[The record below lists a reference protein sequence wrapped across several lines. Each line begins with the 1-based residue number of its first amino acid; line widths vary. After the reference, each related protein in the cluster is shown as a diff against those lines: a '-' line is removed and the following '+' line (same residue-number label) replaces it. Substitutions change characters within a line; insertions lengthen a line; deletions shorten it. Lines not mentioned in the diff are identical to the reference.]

1 MPDEVLNETENLE
14 TDDQIIETENNP
26 TEETPEKVVEK
37 PEDKRAG
44 LLSRIGDI
52 ISGKKEKDE
61 EEFKVPEDFAKAWD
75 IAAEQNEWTQE
86 DLEELRNNHTD
97 EELLEM
103 IPFLSSETEEADE
116 SDDSSANEEDTQKED
131 NKEADE
137 KLNAYEERIAALEE
151 ALAEGK
157 ERTQKEEAKNLW
169 DRVSESFDKSGVES
183 FGKTEQLPRFPDGR
197 IIPSSPQYKARQEV
211 WDIADTLRQAG
222 RSLDESMTI
231 ALAAY
236 KGKNLETDVKRD
248 VIKDLKSKEQK
259 LSAKRSSHGPT
270 KVKHKYGPDVVGE
283 VLRKHGLD
291 EN

>member
-14 TDDQIIETENNP
+14 TDDQTIETED
-26 TEETPEKVVEK
+26 TSTKETSEKVVETPEK
-37 PEDKRAG
+37 KREG
-44 LLSRIGDI
+44 ILSRIGDI

-61 EEFKVPEDFAKAWD
+61 EEFQVPEDFAKAWD
-75 IAAEQNEWTQE
+75 IAADKNEWTQK
-86 DLEELRNNHTD
+86 DLEELRDNHTD

-116 SDDSSANEEDTQKED
+116 SDDSSANEEDTQKEG

-137 KLNAYEERIAALEE
+137 KLKAYEERIAALEE